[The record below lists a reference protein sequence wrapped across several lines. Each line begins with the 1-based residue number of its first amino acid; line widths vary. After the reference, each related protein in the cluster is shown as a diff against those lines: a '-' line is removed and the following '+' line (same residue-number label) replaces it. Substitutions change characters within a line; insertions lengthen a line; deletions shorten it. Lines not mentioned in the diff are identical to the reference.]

1 MNKNIL
7 YLVGGACLGIV
18 VGFFAANAV
27 GRMPHAA
34 SVPGAEASRGRN
46 IPAPPLDAAQAGGP
60 LPPGHPSTG
69 DINGPAVA
77 KGGEPVAS
85 NAAAQSALD
94 TADRSPRDFDAQ
106 MSAAATFY
114 QLGSYDKATLYL
126 ERALALK
133 PTDVDALTAMGDTKY
148 DAGDFQGAAR
158 AYERALVQQPNNADL
173 HAELGNT
180 YYQRV
185 PPDYG
190 RAIDEYRKALTID
203 ARHEK
208 ALQNLSI
215 AALRQGDRASAREAI
230 ERLAS
235 VNPSN
240 PTLASLRAQAK

>member
-7 YLVGGACLGIV
+7 YLVGGVCLGVV
-18 VGFFAANAV
+18 VGFFAANAL
-27 GRMPHAA
+27 GRMPPAVNV
-34 SVPGAEASRGRN
+34 SDAEANRGRK
-46 IPAPPLDAAQAGGP
+46 IPAPPLDPSQAGGP
-60 LPPGHPSTG
+60 LPPGHPVTG

-77 KGGEPVAS
+77 KEGEPIAS
-85 NAAAQSALD
+85 DATAQAAMDA
-94 TADRSPRDFDAQ
+94 ADRSPRDFDAQ

-148 DAGDFQGAAR
+148 DAGDFKGAAQ
-158 AYERALVQQPNNADL
+158 AYERALVQQPGNADL

-180 YYQRV
+180 YYQRS
-185 PPDYG
+185 PPDDE
-190 RAIDEYRKALTID
+190 RAIDEYRKALAID

-215 AALRQGDRASAREAI
+215 AALRKGDQAAAREAI
-230 ERLAS
+230 ERLAN

-240 PTLASLRAQAK
+240 PALASLRSQAK

>member
-7 YLVGGACLGIV
+7 YLVGGVCVGVIL
-18 VGFFAANAV
+18 GFFAANAV

-34 SVPGAEASRGRN
+34 SVPSAEASRSRN
-46 IPAPPLDAAQAGGP
+46 LPAPPLDASQASGP
-60 LPPGHPSTG
+60 LPPGHPGMG
-69 DINGPAVA
+69 DINGPMGA
-77 KGGEPVAS
+77 KENESAAS
-85 NAAAQSALD
+85 DVKAQAAMDA
-94 TADRSPRDFDAQ
+94 ADRNSRDFDAQ

-114 QLGSYDKATLYL
+114 QLGSYDRAALYL
-126 ERALALK
+126 ERALKVK

-148 DAGDFQGAAR
+148 DAGDFKGAAQ

-180 YYQRV
+180 YYQRT
-185 PPDYG
+185 PPDDE
-190 RAIDEYRKALTID
+190 RAIDEYRKALAID

-215 AALRQGDRASAREAI
+215 AALRKGEQSTAREAI
-230 ERLAS
+230 ERLAK

-240 PTLASLRAQAK
+240 PALASLRAQAK

>member
-7 YLVGGACLGIV
+7 YLVGGICLGVI

-27 GRMPHAA
+27 GRMPPAA
-34 SVPGAEASRGRN
+34 SVRDADASRSRN
-46 IPAPPLDAAQAGGP
+46 IPAPPLDPSQAGGP

-69 DINGPAVA
+69 EINGPSGA

-85 NAAAQSALD
+85 DATAQAAMDA
-94 TADRSPRDFDAQ
+94 ADRSPRDFDAQ

-114 QLGSYDKATLYL
+114 KLGSYDRATLYL
-126 ERALALK
+126 DRALALK

-148 DAGDFQGAAR
+148 DAGDFKGAAQ
-158 AYERALVQQPNNADL
+158 AYERALVRQPNNADL

-185 PPDYG
+185 PPDYE
-190 RAIDEYRKALTID
+190 RAIDEYRKALAID

-215 AALRQGDRASAREAI
+215 AALRKGDEATAREAV
-230 ERLAS
+230 ERLAN

-240 PTLASLRAQAK
+240 PALASLRSQVK